1 MEGRDD
7 VRAPTPARV
16 AAPLAVVVVVAP
28 AAALPAGW
36 RADERCAAGAGPG
49 GTAVDRAVAGVPPI
63 AVSGRLDRRRRRA
76 ASRIGARRAAQRR
89 NLDHPGYGY
98 LQQHAGGGLLTRQ
111 PARRGAPHGDGIRP
125 RPNLRPHRA
134 RGIRGTGADP
144 GADHHRLRST
154 RGSHPPAARGYP
166 RRRDGNRHRHRHQR
180 EPPAPHSR
188 QEQGRRVAH
197 RWREQQGD
205 GGSAHGGAGRGDIR
219 HQDLH
224 DRGRDR
230 GRGPSPDRAGTAGP
244 AIRDD
249 AGEDR
254 RAAAERGRAHDGRS
268 LLPRDG
274 RRLAVEHLCGDQ
286 SAGEDAAAASRL
298 PSLRR
303 GVSRAAGD
311 WVAGVGAR
319 AGPGGHIRGARAMIT
334 FDAPVVITLAPVV
347 AGAVWAASAWA
358 RRARV
363 RRAAAWSESTARIAR
378 AAGKLGAPALG
389 LAAGLAAV
397 ALSGPRWGEQ
407 RIVTETR
414 GLNLVLAIDISRSML
429 AEDAKPS
436 RLGRALREAR
446 RLVQDLD
453 GDRLGLSVFAGTS
466 YILSPLSVDGSALTL
481 YLDALDP
488 DVASEGGT
496 SLAPGLAQGID
507 LLHAS
512 PEIADR
518 VLVVF
523 TDGEAHDSLEPALQ
537 EARRLAGLGIHLILV
552 AEGGREPTRIPV
564 RDDRGTLVSWQQ
576 DGSGNPVLTSRREDV
591 LGAVADAA
599 QGTIVAAELP
609 DQAGAVR
616 DLVASYKRATATESR
631 TQGGRPRAW
640 IPLLLAALVLGAQTF
655 TRRTAALI
663 GLLFCVA
670 APTTAHAQRPRSP
683 AEKAWDKGDVRAAA
697 TAYLAELKV
706 HEDDDTAWYN
716 TGTAALAAG
725 DPALARSTL
734 ARASASLDPEL
745 RFRALYNLGL
755 LALLEAKSDTT
766 NRETHLADAERAYR
780 EALLLQPHHIRAKW
794 NLELVNRQRWG
805 GGGANKPNPPP
816 PPPQSGGGGGQ
827 QQQQPPP
834 PPSGGGMSES
844 QADQVLR
851 SIGQEEL
858 RTRRDR
864 TGRTRRAAP
873 AGVKDW

>member
-1 MEGRDD
+1 
-7 VRAPTPARV
+7 
-16 AAPLAVVVVVAP
+16 
-28 AAALPAGW
+28 
-36 RADERCAAGAGPG
+36 
-49 GTAVDRAVAGVPPI
+49 
-63 AVSGRLDRRRRRA
+63 
-76 ASRIGARRAAQRR
+76 
-89 NLDHPGYGY
+89 
-98 LQQHAGGGLLTRQ
+98 
-111 PARRGAPHGDGIRP
+111 
-125 RPNLRPHRA
+125 
-134 RGIRGTGADP
+134 
-144 GADHHRLRST
+144 
-154 RGSHPPAARGYP
+154 
-166 RRRDGNRHRHRHQR
+166 
-180 EPPAPHSR
+180 
-188 QEQGRRVAH
+188 
-197 RWREQQGD
+197 
-205 GGSAHGGAGRGDIR
+205 
-219 HQDLH
+219 
-224 DRGRDR
+224 
-230 GRGPSPDRAGTAGP
+230 
-244 AIRDD
+244 
-249 AGEDR
+249 
-254 RAAAERGRAHDGRS
+254 
-268 LLPRDG
+268 
-274 RRLAVEHLCGDQ
+274 
-286 SAGEDAAAASRL
+286 
-298 PSLRR
+298 
-303 GVSRAAGD
+303 
-311 WVAGVGAR
+311 
-319 AGPGGHIRGARAMIT
+319 MIT
-334 FDAPVVITLAPVV
+334 FDAPVVIILAPLV
-347 AGAVWAASAWA
+347 AGAVWAAAAWA
-358 RRARV
+358 RRSRL

-397 ALSGPRWGEQ
+397 ALSGPRWGEE

-453 GDRLGLSVFAGTS
+453 GDRLGLSAFAGTS
-466 YILSPLSVDGSALTL
+466 YILSPLSVDGSAITL

-496 SLAPGLAQGID
+496 SLAPALAQGID

-518 VLVVF
+518 VLVMF
-523 TDGEAHDSLEPALQ
+523 TDGEAHDSLGQALQ

-552 AEGGREPTRIPV
+552 AEGGRSPTRIPV
-564 RDDRGTLVSWQQ
+564 RDDRGTFVSWQQ
-576 DGSGNPVLTSRREDV
+576 DESGTPVLTSRREDV

-631 TQGGRPRAW
+631 TQRGRPRAW
-640 IPLLLAALVLGAQTF
+640 IPLLLAGLVLAAQTF
-655 TRRTAALI
+655 TRRTAALV

-670 APTTAHAQRPRSP
+670 FPAALNAQRPRTN
-683 AEKAWDKGDVRAAA
+683 AEKAWDQGDVRAAA
-697 TAYLAELKV
+697 AAYLAELKANQ
-706 HEDDDTAWYN
+706 DDDTAWYN

-734 ARASASLDPEL
+734 ARAAASLDPEL

-755 LALLEAKSDTT
+755 LALLEAKADST

-780 EALLLQPHHIRAKW
+780 EALLLKPHHIRAKW
-794 NLELVNRQRWG
+794 NLELVNRLRG
-805 GGGANKPNPPP
+805 GGGQANKPNPPP
-816 PPPQSGGGGGQ
+816 PPSPGDGGGGGGSG
-827 QQQQPPP
+827 QQQQPQGGG
-834 PPSGGGMSES
+834 GGGMSES

>member
-1 MEGRDD
+1 
-7 VRAPTPARV
+7 
-16 AAPLAVVVVVAP
+16 
-28 AAALPAGW
+28 
-36 RADERCAAGAGPG
+36 
-49 GTAVDRAVAGVPPI
+49 
-63 AVSGRLDRRRRRA
+63 
-76 ASRIGARRAAQRR
+76 
-89 NLDHPGYGY
+89 
-98 LQQHAGGGLLTRQ
+98 
-111 PARRGAPHGDGIRP
+111 
-125 RPNLRPHRA
+125 
-134 RGIRGTGADP
+134 
-144 GADHHRLRST
+144 
-154 RGSHPPAARGYP
+154 
-166 RRRDGNRHRHRHQR
+166 
-180 EPPAPHSR
+180 
-188 QEQGRRVAH
+188 
-197 RWREQQGD
+197 
-205 GGSAHGGAGRGDIR
+205 
-219 HQDLH
+219 
-224 DRGRDR
+224 
-230 GRGPSPDRAGTAGP
+230 
-244 AIRDD
+244 
-249 AGEDR
+249 
-254 RAAAERGRAHDGRS
+254 
-268 LLPRDG
+268 
-274 RRLAVEHLCGDQ
+274 
-286 SAGEDAAAASRL
+286 
-298 PSLRR
+298 
-303 GVSRAAGD
+303 
-311 WVAGVGAR
+311 
-319 AGPGGHIRGARAMIT
+319 MIT
-334 FDAPVVITLAPVV
+334 YDAPVVIVLAPVV
-347 AGAVWAASAWA
+347 AGAVWAAAAWA

-378 AAGKLGAPALG
+378 SAGKLGAPALG

-397 ALSGPRWGEQ
+397 ALSGPRWGEE

-414 GLNLVLAIDISRSML
+414 GLNLVIAIDISRSML

-453 GDRLGLSVFAGTS
+453 GDRLGLAAFAGTS

-496 SLAPGLAQGID
+496 SLAPALAQGID

-523 TDGEAHDSLEPALQ
+523 TDGEAHDSLEQAVQ

-552 AEGGREPTRIPV
+552 AEGGRQPTKIPV

-576 DGSGNPVLTSRREDV
+576 DESGDPVLTSRRDDV

-631 TQGGRPRAW
+631 TQRGRPRAW
-640 IPLLLAALVLGAQTF
+640 IPLLLAALVLGAQTL

-663 GLLFCVA
+663 GLLFCMA
-670 APTTAHAQRPRSP
+670 APSTAHAQRPRSP
-683 AEKAWDKGDVRAAA
+683 AERAWDKGDVRAAA
-697 TAYLAELKV
+697 TAYLAELKT

-725 DPALARSTL
+725 DPVLARSTL
-734 ARASASLDPEL
+734 SRASSSLDPEL

-755 LALLEAKSDTT
+755 LALLEAKADTT
-766 NRETHLADAERAYR
+766 SREAHLADAERAYR
-780 EALLLQPHHIRAKW
+780 EALLLKPHHIRAKW
-794 NLELVNRQRWG
+794 NLELVNRMRRG
-805 GGGANKPNPPP
+805 GGQANKPNPPP
-816 PPPQSGGGGGQ
+816 PPSPGGGGGGGGGQ

-834 PPSGGGMSES
+834 PSGGSGGMSES

-864 TGRTRRAAP
+864 TGRTRRATP